1 MNIVYHH
8 RTRGTGAEGRH
19 IKAIVN
25 ALRAEGHVVSVLSFP
40 GADPEKDAN
49 VPVLPQNEQKKP
61 PLKVLQWLAGLTKNA
76 PIFVFEL
83 FEMLYNLMVPKRLN
97 NVLDT
102 VKPAFI
108 YERYSLFMFAGVWIA
123 NKRSIPIIL
132 EINDSVLVSRIR
144 PLVFMALAKKVE
156 HWVFT
161 HCTGLVFVSTYLRD
175 LAINEYGSL
184 SPSVICPNAG
194 DVTKFDLKQYNKVLI
209 KKELGLAGKT
219 ICGYTG
225 GFGLWHGI
233 DWFVT
238 KLIPVLKKNPAF
250 GLLLVGDGAAF
261 AGVREI
267 IHQAG
272 MEKQIILT
280 GQVKH
285 DEVPKYIAA
294 MDFGI
299 LPDLNAYCSP
309 MKLFEA
315 MAMEQGMV
323 LPASDPVK
331 EVVEDGVT
339 SWLFPVGDQDACI
352 KKVMDVFNNPEQQI
366 KVGKAARA
374 YIERE
379 RQWSDNVALVFKL
392 LDV

>member
-25 ALRAEGHVVSVLSFP
+25 ALRTEGHAVSVLSFP
-40 GADPEKDAN
+40 GADPEKDVN
-49 VPVLPQNEQKKP
+49 VSSLPQNVPKKP
-61 PLKVLQWLAGLTKNA
+61 TLKILQWLAGSTKNA

-83 FEMLYNLMVPKRLN
+83 FEMLYNLIIPKRLN
-97 NVLDT
+97 RELDA
-102 VKPAFI
+102 VNPAFI
-108 YERYSLFMFAGVWIA
+108 YERYSLFMCAGVWIA
-123 NKRSIPIIL
+123 NKRAIPIIL
-132 EINDSVLVSRIR
+132 EINDSALVSRIR

-156 HWVFT
+156 RWVFT

-175 LAINEYGSL
+175 LAMNEYGSL

-194 DVTKFDLKQYNKVLI
+194 DVTQFDLKQYDKDLI
-209 KKELGLAGKT
+209 KKELGLVGKT
-219 ICGYTG
+219 VCGYTG
-225 GFGLWHGI
+225 GFGFWHGI
-233 DWFVT
+233 DWFVA
-238 KLIPVLKKNPAF
+238 KIIPILKQNPAF
-250 GLLLVGDGAAF
+250 GLLLVGDGVAF
-261 AGVREI
+261 AGAREI

-285 DEVPKYIAA
+285 DEVPKYLAA

-309 MKLFEA
+309 MKLFES

-331 EVVEDGVT
+331 EVVVDGVT
-339 SWLFPVGDQDACI
+339 SWLFPVGDQQTCI
-352 KKVMDVFNNPEQQI
+352 EKVLAVFNDPEQQI

-392 LDV
+392 LN